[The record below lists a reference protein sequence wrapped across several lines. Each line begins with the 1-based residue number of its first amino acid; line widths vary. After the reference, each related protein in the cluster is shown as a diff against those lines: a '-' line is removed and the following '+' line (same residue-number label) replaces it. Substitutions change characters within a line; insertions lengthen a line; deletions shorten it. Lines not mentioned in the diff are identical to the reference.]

1 MRHGG
6 RWQALRKVGFAVGG
20 AGRRWSRVLALG
32 ALCATVVLA
41 LSGPAGARSGGTQA
55 AGVPGPSDVPGP
67 SWSGFIS
74 LDLKITQTYPGWLMT
89 EWHDLSTFHFDG
101 QAGLTG
107 STLPDWA
114 GCTQADGSGCYAQ
127 AATWSGSHDEKYV
140 DYRNLYCIETSTRSG
155 EGHGAYDHGLNVWFD
170 PFPTDNVTLLADA
183 GDATYPLNSHVAYT
197 LKPDAPPEYTC
208 RADFDVPGLTADA
221 AAGLPAGAYYGQPLL
236 EVPFDAPTLHGTHTS
251 EHDSDGGAVADI
263 RTWTWSLTRYPDSDH
278 DGIPNFQDNCPDT
291 FNPGQADSD
300 HDGKGDACT
309 DADSDGVPDVN
320 DNCPSVAN
328 PGQKDSDFDGVG
340 DACDPDSVDTDA
352 DGIPD
357 TRDNCRSVANF
368 DQTDSDGDG
377 VGDACDPDSN
387 RDSDADGIP
396 DSSDNCPS
404 VANPDQTDTDGDG
417 TGDACDLPSGC
428 RTAEFT
434 YDANWLGTTT
444 GVFDIQLKPFWC
456 YENGTITLLQPSAQA
471 DLILPT
477 YLVLLW
483 GYPGITWLP
492 PGGGHGGPL
501 TATVADEGN
510 GIKRVSIAPDYKV
523 CASWA
528 QLLTNALGGV
538 AGKVVGR
545 LLNLI
550 AKRSLPFSA
559 KIRLLNAA
567 WALLLKPGEK
577 AFLGKQAE
585 EITAQIIDAFNG
597 PDGESRFNGWLDG
610 ASVCVPAWEPQIV
623 VDLHPN
629 GTYELIESPTSLPG
643 SPLRVLA
650 Q

>member
-6 RWQALRKVGFAVGG
+6 RWQAFAKFGFAVGG

-55 AGVPGPSDVPGP
+55 TGVPGPSDVPGP
-67 SWSGFIS
+67 SWSGFV
-74 LDLKITQTYPGWLMT
+74 KIRNVVTNGYSKVA
-89 EWHDLSTFHFDG
+89 EITFHVDG
-101 QAGLTG
+101 TGGLTG
-107 STLPDWA
+107 NTFPFGGFCA
-114 GCTQADGSGCYAQ
+114 PGGGGCYAQ
-127 AATWSGSHDEKYV
+127 GYTWEASHVLDFAGCHEAGSDSGTVQVAPGPIGMVLGFNDFLGTVQVVFWGDIHWTV
-140 DYRNLYCIETSTRSG
+140 
-155 EGHGAYDHGLNVWFD
+155 HGLCEGPPPASYDLVVQ
-170 PFPTDNVTLLADA
+170 P
-183 GDATYPLNSHVAYT
+183 
-197 LKPDAPPEYTC
+197 PD
-208 RADFDVPGLTADA
+208 VNLPGF
-221 AAGLPAGAYYGQPLL
+221 GLPWEIQ
-236 EVPFDAPTLHGTHTS
+236 VPFDTPTFRGSHGPDAGYTY
-251 EHDSDGGAVADI
+251 
-263 RTWTWSLTRYPDSDH
+263 TWSLTRYPDLDH
-278 DGIPNFQDNCPDT
+278 DGVPNFEDNCPT
-291 FNPGQADSD
+291 VFNPGQADSD
-300 HDGKGDACT
+300 NDGKGDACT